1 MSKHTQQSKLG
12 ATLRLQYNQNLSAS
26 FCVEGSGS
34 ANKHDHPLSPPEKKK
49 KTEKRKRKKQNK
61 KTLCFSSS
69 LFLDGEVHYIT
80 VLSVSFKKKYVEY
93 SLVGIT
99 VWEQTK
105 NIQDPQTAL
114 RNAGIFHGYLSSE
127 EKGEEESG
135 FKNLQFTFK
144 TSLSSPSSCLAGVK
158 HLFPAKIF
166 IEPLLYAY
174 LLGSCSTI

>member
-1 MSKHTQQSKLG
+1 M
-12 ATLRLQYNQNLSAS
+12 
-26 FCVEGSGS
+26 
-34 ANKHDHPLSPPEKKK
+34 
-49 KTEKRKRKKQNK
+49 
-61 KTLCFSSS
+61 
-69 LFLDGEVHYIT
+69 
-80 VLSVSFKKKYVEY
+80 EY
-93 SLVGIT
+93 SLVEIT

-114 RNAGIFHGYLSSE
+114 RNAGIFHGYLSSK
-127 EKGEEESG
+127 EKGEEESE

-174 LLGSCSTI
+174 LLGSWSSLQTLAPLTMQIKTVKRSQENNAKSHRDQALDFSSVHRHFVALSLLFFFSCFIFFCLAVTTFPHIICFTYLSCLFSVCHARR